1 MHAKKLTL
9 LVLLLITGC
18 SSIPSVLY
26 KLDVQQGNIITQ
38 EMVDKLKPNMTKSQV
53 RFVLGT
59 ALIDDVFHKDRWDY
73 VYRLVQHGNLV
84 EEYKLTVFFEDDK
97 LVRTAGDFSDSLAS
111 ISPRYIGL
119 GKYPAREEKG
129 KKLTPESTVSGVE
142 QGEGSG
148 TKLTPESIVS
158 GVEQGEGNGTK
169 LIPESVSSGE
179 AQGEESSLETTVSG
193 EQDAPTIIAIEDDTV
208 SSQYQDT
215 PDIELGMPPPPPG
228 ISDGIEAD

>member
-9 LVLLLITGC
+9 LILLLITGC

-38 EMVDKLKPNMTKSQV
+38 EMVDKLKPDMSKSQV
-53 RFVLGT
+53 RFILGT

-97 LVRTAGDFSDSLAS
+97 LIRTVGDFSDSLAS
-111 ISPRYIGL
+111 ISPKYIGP
-119 GKYPAREEKG
+119 GKYPAREEKD
-129 KKLTPESTVSGVE
+129 KKLTPGSVVSGV
-142 QGEGSG
+142 
-148 TKLTPESIVS
+148 K
-158 GVEQGEGNGTK
+158 
-169 LIPESVSSGE
+169 
-179 AQGEESSLETTVSG
+179 QGEESSLETTVSG
-193 EQDAPTIIAIEDDTV
+193 EQDSPTIIAIEDDKI
-208 SSQYQDT
+208 SSKYQNT

>member
-9 LVLLLITGC
+9 LILLLITGC

-38 EMVDKLKPNMTKSQV
+38 EMVDKLKPSMTKSQV

-97 LVRTAGDFSDSLAS
+97 LVRTAGDFSGSLAS
-111 ISPRYIGL
+111 ISPKYIGS

-129 KKLTPESTVSGVE
+129 
-142 QGEGSG
+142 
-148 TKLTPESIVS
+148 
-158 GVEQGEGNGTK
+158 TK
-169 LIPESVSSGE
+169 LIPESAVSGE
-179 AQGEESSLETTVSG
+179 AQGEESSLETSVSG
-193 EQDAPTIIAIEDDTV
+193 EQDAPTIIAIEDDTI

-215 PDIELGMPPPPPG
+215 PDIELGAPPPPPG

>member
-9 LVLLLITGC
+9 LILLLITGC
-18 SSIPSVLY
+18 SSIPSILY

-38 EMVDKLKPNMTKSQV
+38 EMVDKLKPGMSKSQV
-53 RFVLGT
+53 RFILGA

-84 EEYKLTVFFEDDK
+84 EEYKLTAFFEDDK
-97 LVRTAGDFSDSLAS
+97 LARTAGDFSDSLAS
-111 ISPRYIGL
+111 ISPKYIQP
-119 GKYPAREEKG
+119 GKYPAREEKD
-129 KKLTPESTVSGVE
+129 
-142 QGEGSG
+142 
-148 TKLTPESIVS
+148 TKLTPGSIIS
-158 GVEQGEGNGTK
+158 GVEK
-169 LIPESVSSGE
+169 
-179 AQGEESSLETTVSG
+179 GEESSLETTVSG
-193 EQDAPTIIAIEDDTV
+193 EQDAPTIVAIEDDTI

>member
-1 MHAKKLTL
+1 MKTYVTAMHAKNFTL
-9 LVLLLITGC
+9 LFLLLITGC

-26 KLDVQQGNIITQ
+26 KIDVQQGNIITQ
-38 EMVDKLKPNMTKSQV
+38 EMVDKLKPGMGRSQV

-73 VYRLVQHGNLV
+73 VYRLLQHGNLV

-97 LVRTAGDFSDSLAS
+97 LVRTAGDFSGSLAS
-111 ISPRYIGL
+111 ISPKYIGS

-129 KKLTPESTVSGVE
+129 
-142 QGEGSG
+142 
-148 TKLTPESIVS
+148 
-158 GVEQGEGNGTK
+158 TK
-169 LIPESVSSGE
+169 LIPESAVSGE
-179 AQGEESSLETTVSG
+179 AQGEESSLETSVSG
-193 EQDAPTIIAIEDDTV
+193 EQDAPTIIAIEDDTI

-215 PDIELGMPPPPPG
+215 PDIELGAPPPPPG

>member
-9 LVLLLITGC
+9 LILLLITGC

-38 EMVDKLKPNMTKSQV
+38 EMVDKLKPSMTKSQV

-59 ALIDDVFHKDRWDY
+59 ALIDDVFHTDRWDY

-97 LVRTAGDFSDSLAS
+97 LVRTVGDFSNSLAS
-111 ISPRYIGL
+111 ISPKLIEP
-119 GKYPAREEKG
+119 GKYPVREER
-129 KKLTPESTVSGVE
+129 
-142 QGEGSG
+142 G
-148 TKLTPESIVS
+148 TKLTPESVVS
-158 GVEQGEGNGTK
+158 GEV
-169 LIPESVSSGE
+169 P
-179 AQGEESSLETTVSG
+179 GEESALEKTVPG
-193 EQDAPTIIAIEDDTV
+193 EQDAPTIIAIEDDTI
-208 SSQYQDT
+208 SPQYQDT

>member
-9 LVLLLITGC
+9 LILLLITGC

-38 EMVDKLKPNMTKSQV
+38 EMVDKLNPGMSKSQV

-59 ALIDDVFHKDRWDY
+59 ALIDDIFHKNRWDY

-84 EEYKLTVFFEDDK
+84 EEYKLTVFFEGDK

-111 ISPRYIGL
+111 ISPKYIGL
-119 GKYPAREEKG
+119 DKYPAREEKN
-129 KKLTPESTVSGVE
+129 KKLTPG
-142 QGEGSG
+142 
-148 TKLTPESIVS
+148 SIVS
-158 GVEQGEGNGTK
+158 GVEQGEGNSPK
-169 LIPESVSSGE
+169 LIPKSVVSGE
-179 AQGEESSLETTVSG
+179 TQG
-193 EQDAPTIIAIEDDTV
+193 EQDAPTIIAIEDDTI
-208 SSQYQDT
+208 SSQYQGT
-215 PDIELGMPPPPPG
+215 PDIEPGMPPPPPG

>member
-9 LVLLLITGC
+9 LILLLITGC

-38 EMVDKLKPNMTKSQV
+38 EMVDKLNPGMSKSQV

-59 ALIDDVFHKDRWDY
+59 ALIDDVFHKNRWDY

-97 LVRTAGDFSDSLAS
+97 LIRTVGDFSDSLAS
-111 ISPRYIGL
+111 ISPKYIGP
-119 GKYPAREEKG
+119 GKYPAREEKD
-129 KKLTPESTVSGVE
+129 KKLTPGSVVSGVE
-142 QGEGSG
+142 
-148 TKLTPESIVS
+148 
-158 GVEQGEGNGTK
+158 
-169 LIPESVSSGE
+169 
-179 AQGEESSLETTVSG
+179 QGEESSLETIVSG
-193 EQDAPTIIAIEDDTV
+193 EQDSPTIIAIEDDKI